1 MSKKSAYEVV
11 VIGSSWGGLKALS
24 TILSQ
29 LTEDFPLP
37 ILIVQHQHKNSEGL
51 LTQILKKRTPLN
63 VLEGEEK
70 EKIKPGCVYIAP
82 AGYHMLIESDKTIS
96 LSNDEMVNYS
106 RPSVD
111 VLFESAAEV
120 YRGKTIG
127 VILTGANSDGA
138 LGMKKVKQF
147 GGLTIVQDPK
157 TAEADSM
164 PKEAIKMTD
173 INHIE
178 KLDKI
183 ADLLIKYTS
192 GSKI

>member
-1 MSKKSAYEVV
+1 MSIKSAYEVV
-11 VIGSSWGGLKALS
+11 VIGSSWGGLNALS
-24 TILSQ
+24 IILSQ

-37 ILIVQHQHKNSEGL
+37 ILIVQHQHKNSQGL
-51 LTQILKKRTPLN
+51 LTGILKQRTLLN
-63 VLEGEEK
+63 VFEAEEK
-70 EKIKPGCVYIAP
+70 EEINSGCVYIAP

-96 LSNDEMVNYS
+96 LSNDDMVNYS

-120 YRGKTIG
+120 YREKTIG

-138 LGMKKVKQF
+138 LGMKKIKQF

-164 PKEAIKMTD
+164 PKEAIKMAD

-183 ADLLIKYTS
+183 ADLLIKYAA
-192 GSKI
+192 GSKT